1 MMKRETYYWT
11 CPYCGANLD
20 PDETC
25 DCRKDSDEDVKD
37 YKAVQ
42 DKEEPYGAGGYTFC
56 HLVRKVIL

>member
-1 MMKRETYYWT
+1 MEVLFMMKRETYYWT

-42 DKEEPYGAGGYTFC
+42 DKEDENYVHVP
-56 HLVRKVIL
+56 KE